1 MKGNHSHASLR
12 VAQVGDLVCV
22 RIAGRATVH
31 ASVSFKRFMRDQI
44 DRGRYH
50 FVLELSQCQIM
61 DSTFLGVMASLA
73 SQLQATTQPN
83 ACMELVNGNER
94 VLGLIDNLGVLG
106 WFRVTENAS
115 DSGQP
120 VDASSVEMAQSLAL
134 EPGSREEMA
143 RTSLAAHQV
152 LMALHPDN
160 EQKFKEVTTFLE
172 EQLGE
177 DATRS

>member
-1 MKGNHSHASLR
+1 
-12 VAQVGDLVCV
+12 
-22 RIAGRATVH
+22 
-31 ASVSFKRFMRDQI
+31 
-44 DRGRYH
+44 
-50 FVLELSQCQIM
+50 
-61 DSTFLGVMASLA
+61 
-73 SQLQATTQPN
+73 
-83 ACMELVNGNER
+83 MELVNGNER

-106 WFRVTENAS
+106 WFRVTENAL
-115 DSGQP
+115 DSSQP
-120 VDASSVEMAQSLAL
+120 VDASSVEMTQSLAL
-134 EPGSREEMA
+134 ETGSREEMA